1 MGTQGVPSKKE
12 TTMTEV
18 TALFPTRSEAER
30 ATEELMAR
38 GYDPGRVGY
47 IDRHRDEHGEI
58 ITEEGYVDDSGEVAE
73 EATKGAAGGAMGGA
87 AVGAGAGFLTSA
99 GLLLVPGFGPFLAA
113 GTLAAT
119 LGGAAVG
126 AAGGG
131 VLGGA
136 AGAIFGAAEDDDY
149 PDDETS
155 RHYREAVTAGRPMVS
170 VETSETEA
178 SEVSEILRAAGA
190 ERVDVYG
197 DDGWFE

>member
-1 MGTQGVPSKKE
+1 MR
-12 TTMTEV
+12 EV
-18 TALFPTRSEAER
+18 TALFPTRQEAER
-30 ATEELMAR
+30 ATEELLAR
-38 GYDPGRVGY
+38 GYDPESVGY
-47 IDRHRDEHGEI
+47 IDRHRDEHGDI
-58 ITEEGYVDDSGEVAE
+58 VTDEGYVDDGDEVAE
-73 EATKGAAGGAMGGA
+73 EATKGAAGGAVGGA

-119 LGGAAVG
+119 LGGAAAG

-131 VLGGA
+131 VVGGA

-155 RHYREAVTAGRPMVS
+155 RQYREAVTQGSPMVS
-170 VETSETEA
+170 VETSDTEV
-178 SEVSEILRAAGA
+178 SEVSEMLRAAGA

-197 DDGWFE
+197 DEGWLE